1 MIADTENRVIM
12 AYDLYCCLL
21 PQCEAL
27 HTCHSGFPIT
37 TKWCCDQDV
46 KVVPGAAFTKRTILL
61 RSESPSSKC
70 AELHTVA
77 ASNNR
82 DHAPDHSIIACL
94 HYICMGVIFRAPPV
108 CGESHIQCNGTRE
121 VATVQ
126 HYIRH
131 LLRRIIESNPGQGLV
146 KYECV
151 VTCTC
156 PQTNT
161 VASGHLVTK

>member
-1 MIADTENRVIM
+1 M
-12 AYDLYCCLL
+12 AYDLYCCLR

-27 HTCHSGFPIT
+27 HTCHSGFPIA

-46 KVVPGAAFTKRTILL
+46 KVMPGAAFTKRTILL
-61 RSESPSSKC
+61 RSESQSGKC
-70 AELHTVA
+70 TKLRTVA

-82 DHAPDHSIIACL
+82 DHAPRSLYYCL
-94 HYICMGVIFRAPPV
+94 FAPHIYGAIFRAPPV
-108 CGESHIQCNGTRE
+108 RGESHIQCNATRE

-126 HYIRH
+126 HYLRH
-131 LLRRIIESNPGQGLV
+131 FLRRIMESNPGQGLV

-151 VTCTC
+151 VTCAC

-161 VASGHLVTK
+161 VTSGHLVTK